1 MKAIIP
7 VDGPGTKLRPHS
19 YTQPKALIPLA
30 GKSILGII
38 IDQLLEAGV
47 TEFIF
52 VVGYLGEKIEDFVA
66 QQYPGLN
73 AHFLQQSDRQG
84 VGHAVLLARE
94 QVAGEEIFIVLGD
107 TICEYDVKAIAS
119 APRSMIGLR
128 KVDDPRD
135 FGVAEINENGMI
147 TRVVEKPQ
155 MPKSNMAMVGIYKI
169 KESEILFRCL
179 ENNIS
184 HGVRAHGEYSITD
197 ALECM
202 IQQGI
207 SLQSFKVDNWF
218 DCGRKET
225 LLESNA
231 LLLKKFAPAVDGTAF
246 VNTVIVPPVSIGVGC
261 QISNAV
267 IGPDVTIG
275 DHTKIDCSVVRNSII
290 GSYSHLHDIVVN
302 DSLIGSDTDCKGEA
316 RSLNI
321 GDNATIDLG

>member
-1 MKAIIP
+1 
-7 VDGPGTKLRPHS
+7 
-19 YTQPKALIPLA
+19 
-30 GKSILGII
+30 
-38 IDQLLEAGV
+38 
-47 TEFIF
+47 
-52 VVGYLGEKIEDFVA
+52 
-66 QQYPGLN
+66 
-73 AHFLQQSDRQG
+73 